1 MIDSRPVQVKPAHDV
16 CFFFFFIRFS
26 AGLGSMDYG
35 KDTLNYT
42 LRKIW
47 SIQLVSV
54 TTKKIGS
61 MLRLPGK
68 TVQKIE
74 TFPKKKNSP

>member
-1 MIDSRPVQVKPAHDV
+1 MTSAS
-16 CFFFFFIRFS
+16 FFFSFFFIRFS

-47 SIQLVSV
+47 SIQLVPV

-68 TVQKIE
+68 TVVQKIE
-74 TFPKKKNSP
+74 TFSQKNE

>member
-1 MIDSRPVQVKPAHDV
+1 
-16 CFFFFFIRFS
+16 
-26 AGLGSMDYG
+26 MDYG

-47 SIQLVSV
+47 SIQLVPV

-74 TFPKKKNSP
+74 TFPKKKKRIAHKPHCLMKPVQEN

>member
-1 MIDSRPVQVKPAHDV
+1 MIDSRPVQVKPAI
-16 CFFFFFIRFS
+16 CLLLLFFIRFS

-47 SIQLVSV
+47 SIQLVPV